1 MYLDVLGFRAVKHH
15 DIQRFFDV
23 LYHDPVPPRSG
34 SHPSVQPTQRLSPGH
49 KKKQDA
55 SDGPFMIYT
64 YHYHMCNILI
74 PYNYYDLYYVIFKL
88 NYDIIIIIIYVNI
101 KHGKIIGVQPTLM
114 IIIGA
119 LKMGISP
126 ARY

>member
-1 MYLDVLGFRAVKHH
+1 
-15 DIQRFFDV
+15 
-23 LYHDPVPPRSG
+23 
-34 SHPSVQPTQRLSPGH
+34 
-49 KKKQDA
+49 
-55 SDGPFMIYT
+55 MIYT